1 MNRGTWVSM
10 YNWYIFTIVLIW
22 YVRKYI
28 IIQLLWGIQ
37 LLLRRRFDGQHDNI
51 LVTSKE
57 ERCDKKRCYTEKC
70 RAFIAEHNY
79 ARSMLLFCILVHLD
93 SGQVGQVAE
102 WRLYLSKKE
111 SIRGV
116 KNRIWSSDRSQPFFF
131 FQCSLRLLLKRALKI
146 CVVVR
151 QQSHHNGESRSLVAQ
166 GTIWKGYME
175 LYGRYMGVE

>member
-1 MNRGTWVSM
+1 MSV

-22 YVRKYI
+22 YVWKNI
-28 IIQLLWGIQ
+28 IIQPLWGIQ
-37 LLLRRRFDGQHDNI
+37 LLLRRRFDRHHDNI

-57 ERCDKKRCYTEKC
+57 KRCDKKDATQRKC
-70 RAFIAEHNY
+70 RAE
-79 ARSMLLFCILVHLD
+79 LLFYILVHLD
-93 SGQVGQVAE
+93 SGQVGQVTE
-102 WRLYLSKKE
+102 WRLYLSKNE

-116 KNRIWSSDRSQPFFF
+116 KNRIWSSDRSQPFFS
-131 FQCSLRLLLKRALKI
+131 FQCALRLLLKRALKI